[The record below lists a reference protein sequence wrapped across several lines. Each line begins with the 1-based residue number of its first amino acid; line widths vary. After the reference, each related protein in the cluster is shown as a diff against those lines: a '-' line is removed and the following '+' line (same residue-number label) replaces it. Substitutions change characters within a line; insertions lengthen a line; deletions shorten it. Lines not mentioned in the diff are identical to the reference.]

1 MRSLLCSFLL
11 LFLLTVHASA
21 FWPFDYGE
29 MEDPWP
35 VLSVE
40 VNGTTVSLD
49 NLNDDILHLICELVH
64 GIKQKVPDD
73 PRAPDGP
80 DMPGQY
86 PPDMREQSISAL
98 RSLSMTSKR
107 FRDLTVPWLFQ
118 SIKIGDASFSKA
130 SRALQV
136 LENCPAELAQA
147 R

>member
-1 MRSLLCSFLL
+1 MRSLLFSFLL
-11 LFLLTVHASA
+11 LLLLAVHTST

-29 MEDPWP
+29 MVDPWS

-49 NLNDDILHLICELVH
+49 NLNDDILHLICDLVR
-64 GIKQKVPDD
+64 GVEEKVPDD
-73 PRAPDGP
+73 PQAPDGS

-86 PPDMREQSISAL
+86 PPDMREQSISAI

-118 SIKIGDASFSKA
+118 SIKIGASFSKA
-130 SRALQV
+130 SRALRV
-136 LENCPAELAQA
+136 LKNCPAALAQA

>member
-1 MRSLLCSFLL
+1 
-11 LFLLTVHASA
+11 
-21 FWPFDYGE
+21 

-49 NLNDDILHLICELVH
+49 NLNDDILHLICDLVH
-64 GIKQKVPDD
+64 GIEQKAPDD
-73 PRAPDGP
+73 PQAPDGP
-80 DMPGQY
+80 SVPGQY
-86 PPDMREQSISAL
+86 LPDMREQSISAL

-130 SRALQV
+130 SRALRV
-136 LENCPAELAQA
+136 LENCPAALAQA

>member
-1 MRSLLCSFLL
+1 
-11 LFLLTVHASA
+11 
-21 FWPFDYGE
+21 
-29 MEDPWP
+29 MEDPCQ

-49 NLNDDILHLICELVH
+49 NLNDDILHLICDLVH
-64 GIKQKVPDD
+64 GIKQNVPDD
-73 PRAPDGP
+73 QQAPDGP

-86 PPDMREQSISAL
+86 PPNMREQSISAL

-118 SIKIGDASFSKA
+118 RIKIGDDASFSKA
-130 SRALQV
+130 SRALRV
-136 LENCPAELAQA
+136 LENCPAALAQA

>member
-1 MRSLLCSFLL
+1 MRSLVFFFLL
-11 LFLLTVHASA
+11 LFLLAVRTSA
-21 FWPFDYGE
+21 FWPFDYRE

-49 NLNDDILHLICELVH
+49 NLNDDILHLICNLVQ

-73 PRAPDGP
+73 PQAPDGP

-86 PPDMREQSISAL
+86 PPDMRKQSISAL

-107 FRDLTVPWLFQ
+107 FRDLTVPCLFK

-130 SRALQV
+130 SKALRV
-136 LENCPAELAQA
+136 LENCPAALAQA